1 MLELLAPDTGSE
13 TVWDKLLGRPLMIAG
28 IVVVA
33 LLARWLVHRAI
44 RKVTT
49 MMEQRSAERYATG
62 GGSSVAAARQALSAD
77 PPRPRWP

>member
-49 MMEQRSAERYATG
+49 MMEQRSAERTPPAG
-62 GGSSVAAARQALSAD
+62 AR
-77 PPRPRWP
+77 RG